1 MNASEKKKKGLRE
14 DETSPGTNTIP
25 SLNLEL

>member
-1 MNASEKKKKGLRE
+1 MNASEKKKGLRE